1 MTKDQLQ
8 EWVDY
13 ANRNGSV
20 LLYDAAYEAYI
31 SQPDI
36 PHSIYECSGAGTCA
50 IEFRSFSKT
59 AGFTGL
65 RLGYT
70 VIPKTVKAEGVALWD
85 LWARRHGTKY
95 NGAPYIIQ
103 RAGEAV
109 YSAEGRKQIQDQI
122 AWYMGNA
129 KIIAD
134 GLREAGYEVSGG
146 VNAPY
151 IWMRTPGHRTSWEFF
166 DELLEQANVV
176 GTPGAG
182 FGPHGEYYLRL
193 TAFGNRE
200 NTIEAVNRIKAL

>member
-1 MTKDQLQ
+1 MAHHT
-8 EWVDY
+8 
-13 ANRNGSV
+13 S
-20 LLYDAAYEAYI
+20 
-31 SQPDI
+31 S
-36 PHSIYECSGAGTCA
+36 S
-50 IEFRSFSKT
+50 
-59 AGFTGL
+59 
-65 RLGYT
+65 
-70 VIPKTVKAEGVALWD
+70 
-85 LWARRHGTKY
+85 
-95 NGAPYIIQ
+95 
-103 RAGEAV
+103 AGEAV

-193 TAFGNRE
+193 TAFGNRGE
-200 NTIEAVNRIKAL
+200 YH